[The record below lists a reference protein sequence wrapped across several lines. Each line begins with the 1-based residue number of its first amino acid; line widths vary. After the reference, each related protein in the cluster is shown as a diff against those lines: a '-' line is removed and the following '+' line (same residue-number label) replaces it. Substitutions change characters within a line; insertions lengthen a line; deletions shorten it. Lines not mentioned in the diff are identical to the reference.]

1 MDVTEI
7 LLVIALLKLEVQRL
21 DLHFAKLNKRC
32 WNNLKT
38 EKNLNNQIC
47 IFEYF
52 FLYSHEPK
60 WMFRKTGWK
69 RNYGCKWQITP
80 FQMTAESGA
89 KQTQYLLLVFLQAK
103 MLRLGR
109 CPKSPCDNPCGR
121 GRISVIKTLLF
132 TQCTD
137 CFWSVFE
144 TERLGGYERN
154 EKAHLIILLPSAKPA
169 CFQILLISNEELW
182 CTYCGPGG
190 QGNKVKQWRSA
201 LVQES
206 FPKHFKNAKKNTEHG
221 CWTAE
226 KYVTCLEISKTEGFL
241 YFSENRLPK
250 HLQTGVYSF
259 WEEVC

>member
-1 MDVTEI
+1 M
-7 LLVIALLKLEVQRL
+7 
-21 DLHFAKLNKRC
+21 
-32 WNNLKT
+32 

-52 FLYSHEPK
+52 FLYSCEPK
-60 WMFRKTGWK
+60 WMCWRTGWK
-69 RNYGCKWQITP
+69 RNYGCKWQITL

-89 KQTQYLLLVFLQAK
+89 KQTHYLLLVFLQAK

-169 CFQILLISNEELW
+169 CLQILLISNKELW

-190 QGNKVKQWRSA
+190 QENKVKQWRSV

-226 KYVTCLEISKTEGFL
+226 KYVTCLEISKMGFF
-241 YFSENRLPK
+241 YTSQK
-250 HLQTGVYSF
+250 TSF
-259 WEEVC
+259 QNICKQEFVLFGKRCWNTQNKKKK